1 MKVIDIIKRKDFH
14 INQELIE
21 QSSIKITKDNI
32 NANLTIALNMNE
44 DVECIYYW
52 YDHLTRGTIAV
63 NEIVQSLNDKNWDVF
78 SQYLY
83 NKKQHKCTL
92 PNQITVFLGT
102 TCQILG
108 KLEINE
114 ETIQFLT
121 YAEYECG

>member
-1 MKVIDIIKRKDFH
+1 MKVIDIIRRKDFH
-14 INQELIE
+14 INQELID
-21 QSSIKITKDNI
+21 QSNIKITKDGI
-32 NANLTIALNMNE
+32 DANLTIALNMNE

-63 NEIVQSLNDKNWDVF
+63 NEIVQSLNDKNWDIF

-108 KLEINE
+108 DLEINE